1 MCKYRRLGKY
11 AAMALAVCLLCG
23 CSVSR
28 EEEKD
33 MSIVKGDEE
42 KGYDL
47 PVDSEEREEA
57 EADCGKMLEKVLS
70 ADPEIARSG
79 TVLAGEKVV
88 GITENMAESGDPIA
102 GFDIYYNMK
111 NYEKMDRFLQNCG
124 QGREGCITEYE
135 LSEDGGIVRK
145 KFIFDGTDMYLLA
158 ASASWKDDAAVLG
171 EITYTRI
178 REWTYTRKGW
188 FFYELCAPEYPEVT
202 EPIYSRAMLRVL
214 PCDEEYAETAR
225 KWLKSIGY
233 NGNNLLCSDWDAEHM
248 EDLDYNGLFEYLYEL
263 EYGRTPDTSRY
274 ADGIPGE
281 EFEKLMTRYLPVE
294 AEQVREY
301 ASYDAERNTYDW
313 IRLGVGN
320 RTLGVLVSC
329 LPEVVDMQD
338 NGDGT
343 VTLTLDAVCES
354 TGDDAFLA
362 HKLTVRFEGDDDI
375 KFLSNTVE
383 QKELLPEYV
392 YRIQEK

>member
-1 MCKYRRLGKY
+1 
-11 AAMALAVCLLCG
+11 
-23 CSVSR
+23 
-28 EEEKD
+28 
-33 MSIVKGDEE
+33 
-42 KGYDL
+42 
-47 PVDSEEREEA
+47 
-57 EADCGKMLEKVLS
+57 
-70 ADPEIARSG
+70 
-79 TVLAGEKVV
+79 
-88 GITENMAESGDPIA
+88 
-102 GFDIYYNMK
+102 
-111 NYEKMDRFLQNCG
+111 
-124 QGREGCITEYE
+124 
-135 LSEDGGIVRK
+135 
-145 KFIFDGTDMYLLA
+145 
-158 ASASWKDDAAVLG
+158 
-171 EITYTRI
+171 
-178 REWTYTRKGW
+178 
-188 FFYELCAPEYPEVT
+188 
-202 EPIYSRAMLRVL
+202 
-214 PCDEEYAETAR
+214 
-225 KWLKSIGY
+225 
-233 NGNNLLCSDWDAEHM
+233 M

-354 TGDDAFLA
+354 TGDDAFLT